1 MGAGFDSLFPIETTS
16 AVETRAAGRRLAGA
30 LSDGA
35 VLALEGD
42 LGAGKTQLV
51 KGLVDGLGGDG
62 DAVSSPTFA
71 IAQQYETAQ
80 GVVLHVDAYRVQH
93 QREFI
98 EMGLEDSMDD
108 AVLVAV
114 EWPMRMGH
122 LLPTET
128 KRISIR
134 HQGGDRRRISLIADE

>member
-1 MGAGFDSLFPIETTS
+1 VGTGFDRLFPIETS
-16 AVETRAAGRRLAGA
+16 SEMETRAAGRRLAGA
-30 LSDGA
+30 LDNGA
-35 VLALEGD
+35 VLALDGD
-42 LGAGKTQLV
+42 LGAGKTQFV

-71 IAQQYETAQ
+71 IAQQYEASA
-80 GVVLHVDAYRVQH
+80 GFVLHVDAYRVED

-114 EWPMRMGH
+114 EWPNRMAL
-122 LLPTET
+122 LLPEET
-128 KRISIR
+128 VRVSIR
-134 HQGGDRRRISLIADE
+134 HLGGDRRRISLEHDE

>member
-1 MGAGFDSLFPIETTS
+1 MRADFDSLFPIETTS
-16 AVETRAAGRRLAGA
+16 AAETREAGRLLAGA
-30 LSDGA
+30 LDEGA
-35 VLALEGD
+35 VVALEGD

-62 DAVSSPTFA
+62 DGVSSPTFA
-71 IAQQYETAQ
+71 IAQQYEVRH
-80 GVVLHVDAYRVQH
+80 GILLHVDAYRIED

-114 EWPMRMGH
+114 EWPGRMDQ
-122 LLPTET
+122 LLPPDAV
-128 KRISIR
+128 RISIR
-134 HQGGDRRRISLIADE
+134 HLGGDGRRITLTPDE